1 MSYDNK
7 DFFLNNEFTCT
18 TMSGNTINAVFGNI
32 NTLFIDGHTGGV
44 GKDGPTGPTGIP
56 GTNIQNGYTGAEGN
70 IGDTGDEGSTG
81 PKGVSSIYG
90 ATGETGDIGYT
101 GATGPNGPDSV
112 IGATGPQGV
121 TGYTGSTG
129 PKGDDSTIGFTGST
143 GIIGAT
149 GEKGADANVDSSTTI
164 WNFRGAYSD
173 TINDY
178 TSVDVVTY
186 NGEMFYRTQVS
197 GIATPGVNVPQ
208 WGFISNGTIWNF
220 VGRYSLFSNYTFGDV
235 VTHRRV
241 DLQQTFYRTELPGLA
256 NPGDGEQWKLVGSNG
271 LGYKGSIGATGDTG
285 DTGDSVSIGDT
296 DAGDTG
302 NVGSTGIQGKLG
314 SQGDFGKIG
323 VTGYTGVVGKSQK
336 QFQINMPAT
345 GFTKI
350 KNTINFKEK
359 VNILL
364 EPSLDNTP
372 TIYQYYTFGPSI
384 TNKWIAVG
392 NSASNGPSI
401 YNSIDGINWNT
412 NTNTNIN
419 SIFTGKVNSIAW
431 NGQRW
436 VAVADG
442 LINTIAYSDDGV
454 NWIAANRNPFVRSD
468 GNGQGI
474 CINWNGRFW
483 FAGGNGD
490 DNTIAYSYDGI
501 SWTESGKN
509 FQNSLD
515 NIKSNHSIS
524 VAVGYGSGNFGS
536 FGIMYSNDSQNWSN
550 ITDDIFIYAMGI
562 AWNGTMWV
570 AAGYGNTYPLA
581 YSYDGISWTG
591 VGESVFNGGSVKALD
606 VAWNG
611 KLWIAIGSNFGINSI
626 LDNRIATST
635 DGINWTGLKL
645 DFCTD
650 ARGISWNGHMW
661 IIVGRGSNNIGY
673 SFDGINW
680 IGSTSNFTSND
691 IFNSVVYNST
701 RQYQIVPTG
710 SSGPFVVPG
719 PTGPFEL
726 PENSSL
732 DIVSDDYYNNGY
744 TNFSCSITATEI

>member
-220 VGRYSLFSNYTFGDV
+220 VGRYSQFSNYTFGDV
-235 VTHRRV
+235 VTYR
-241 DLQQTFYRTELPGLA
+241 QQTFYRTELPGPA
-256 NPGDGEQWKLVGSNG
+256 NPGDGEQLKLVGSNG

-323 VTGYTGVVGKSQK
+323 ATGYTGVVGKSQK

-372 TIYQYYTFGPSI
+372 TIHQYYTFGPSI
-384 TNKWIAVG
+384 TNKWISVG
-392 NSASNGPSI
+392 RNTSGNTGPSM
-401 YNSIDGINWNT
+401 YNSIDGINWDEY

-442 LINTIAYSDDGV
+442 PINTIAYSDDGV
-454 NWIAANRNPFVRSD
+454 NWIAADRNPFVRSD
-468 GNGQGI
+468 GYGQGI
-474 CINWNGRFW
+474 CINWNTVIW
-483 FAGGNGD
+483 IAGGNGD
-490 DNTIAYSYDGI
+490 VNTIAYSYNGI
-501 SWTESGKN
+501 NWIPSGKN
-509 FQNSLD
+509 FQYSL
-515 NIKSNHSIS
+515 NNVAYNNSIS
-524 VAVGYGSGNFGS
+524 VAVGLGSH
-536 FGIMYSNDSQNWSN
+536 GIMYSTNSIEWNNIIISN
-550 ITDDIFIYAMGI
+550 DDIFSVGYGI
-562 AWNGTMWV
+562 AWNGIMWI
-570 AAGYGNTYPLA
+570 AAGNGINPLA
-581 YSYDGISWTG
+581 YSYDGINNWQG
-591 VGESVFNGGSVKALD
+591 VGRNVFSPLPNVRVSALD

-611 KLWIAIGSNFGINSI
+611 KLWIAIASDMGFPIE
-626 LDNRIATST
+626 LDNNIATSK
-635 DGINWTGLKL
+635 DGINWTGINVTFLSN
-645 DFCTD
+645 

-661 IIVGRGSNNIGY
+661 IIVGKGSNNIGY

-680 IGSTSNFTSND
+680 TGSPSDFTLND
-691 IFNSVVYNST
+691 VFYSVAYNSA
-701 RQYQIVPTG
+701 RQYPLVPTG
-710 SSGPFVVPG
+710 
-719 PTGPFEL
+719 PTGNGEFASLIFDL

-732 DIVSDDYYNNGY
+732 DIVSSDDYYNNGY
-744 TNFSCSITATEI
+744 TNFSCNIKATEI